1 MSTKVLTII
10 VGTLAMVAAVYP
22 DLAVAALGGEPV
34 NYEAGSQVPPHI
46 YDVRPESASQQPYT
60 VQRDL
65 IQNRTEVHQYIDGN
79 GKVFAVAWSGSAKPN
94 LQTLLG
100 GKLFSTMIRSQS
112 ASHHG
117 SRHSLNQWNDDL
129 VVQSQSHGHLFRGRA
144 WIPSMLP
151 QGVSPEVIQ

>member
-10 VGTLAMVAAVYP
+10 VSTLATVAAVYP
-22 DLAVAALGGEPV
+22 DLAGAALGGEPV
-34 NYEAGSQVPPHI
+34 NYEAGGQVPPHI

-79 GKVFAVAWSGSAKPN
+79 GKVFAVTWSGSAKPDI
-94 LQTLLG
+94 QALLG
-100 GKLFSTMIRSQS
+100 SKLFSTMIRRQS
-112 ASHHG
+112 ASQRG
-117 SRHSLNQWNDDL
+117 SHHSLSQQNDDL
-129 VVQSQSHGHLFRGRA
+129 VVQSQSHGRLFRGRA

-151 QGVSPEVIQ
+151 QGTSPEVIQ

>member
-22 DLAVAALGGEPV
+22 DLAAAALGGEPV

-94 LQTLLG
+94 LQTLLTCLISSG
-100 GKLFSTMIRSQS
+100 HFNLGERPRLLQ
-112 ASHHG
+112 
-117 SRHSLNQWNDDL
+117 LNNT
-129 VVQSQSHGHLFRGRA
+129 A
-144 WIPSMLP
+144 A
-151 QGVSPEVIQ
+151 